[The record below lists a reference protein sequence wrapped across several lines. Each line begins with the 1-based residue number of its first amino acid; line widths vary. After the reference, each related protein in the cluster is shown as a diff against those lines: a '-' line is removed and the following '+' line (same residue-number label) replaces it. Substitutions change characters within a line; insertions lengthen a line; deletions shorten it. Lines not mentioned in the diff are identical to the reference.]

1 LRRNSHHFTNQR
13 VNVQEVITVLKRLG
27 VLGLTAGML
36 SACGSVAPLSETP
49 SAVLAAAAE
58 KASALHSFSVTFDAS
73 ESYPAPASML
83 KLFGGSGASGGS
95 GSQGPTTLQAAF
107 KGTIKVVKPDRLALD
122 GSLKFN
128 GFALDFSTITIGSDT
143 YTKDLFTG
151 QWKKNTKASGASG
164 ASGSS
169 GSGGAGKAI
178 ENLDPATITD
188 LVKYLTIEQALADT
202 DVNGAHVHHYR
213 VKIDADKLKTEL
225 TRRGVLKAGAN
236 TKAFDD
242 FVKKEAYKMEVWIGT
257 SDHLVRRITFD
268 IDTITDASIASGF
281 SLGGG
286 SSRGTPSGVDSLSPS
301 PAPVHVTAHAQLDF
315 SDFDKPPDIKAPPIG

>member
-1 LRRNSHHFTNQR
+1 VF
-13 VNVQEVITVLKRLG
+13 KRLA

-36 SACGSVAPLSETP
+36 SACGSVGPLSETP
-49 SAVLAAAAE
+49 AGVMAAAAE
-58 KASALHSFSVTFDAS
+58 KANALHSFSVTLDAN

-83 KLFGGSGASGGS
+83 RLFGASGASGAG
-95 GSQGPTTLQAAF
+95 GSQATATVQAAF

-128 GFALDFSTITIGSDT
+128 GFALDFSTITIGSDI

-151 QWKKNTKASGASG
+151 HWKKDTKTSG

-169 GSGGAGKAI
+169 GSSNTGKAI

-188 LVKYLTIEQALADT
+188 LVKYLTVEQALADT
-202 DVNGAHVHHYR
+202 DVNGTHVHHYR
-213 VKIDADKLKTEL
+213 VKIDADKLKAEL

-315 SDFDKPPDIKAPPIG
+315 SDFDKALDIKAPPIG

>member
-1 LRRNSHHFTNQR
+1 LRRNSHQFTNRR
-13 VNVQEVITVLKRLG
+13 VNVQEVITVFKRLA
-27 VLGLTAGML
+27 VLGLTAAML
-36 SACGSVAPLSETP
+36 SACGSVGPLSETP
-49 SAVLAAAAE
+49 AGVMAAAAE
-58 KASALHSFSVTFDAS
+58 KANALHSFTVTFDTS

-83 KLFGGSGASGGS
+83 RLFGASGASGAS
-95 GSQGPTTLQAAF
+95 GSPATATVQAAF

-151 QWKKNTKASGASG
+151 RWKKDTKTSGASG

-169 GSGGAGKAI
+169 GSSNTGKAI

-188 LVKYLTIEQALADT
+188 LVKYLTVEQALADT
-202 DVNGAHVHHYR
+202 DVNGTHVHHYK
-213 VKIDADKLKTEL
+213 VKIDADKLKAEL

-268 IDTITDASIASGF
+268 IDTVTDAGIASGF

-286 SSRGTPSGVDSLSPS
+286 ISRGTPSGVDSLSPT

-315 SDFDKPPDIKAPPIG
+315 GDFDKPLDIKAPPIG